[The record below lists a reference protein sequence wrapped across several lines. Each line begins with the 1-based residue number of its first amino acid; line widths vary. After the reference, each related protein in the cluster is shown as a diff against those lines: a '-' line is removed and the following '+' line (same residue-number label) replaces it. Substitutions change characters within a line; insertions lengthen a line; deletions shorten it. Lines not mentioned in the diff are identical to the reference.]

1 MKPLKIMSIMIISLL
16 LTNCSNQNKKVI
28 KSPDDLQSFVN
39 VFCAK
44 NTSTAKIIRVCAS
57 EYSKNLSIAE
67 NKTRMSLKLQ
77 IADIIAGS
85 VVSQEIITHKEGKG
99 IVKTYDLN
107 ATSNLDDVSVAGYK
121 IVHRKILKESGGWR
135 VLILAEYKLT

>member
-1 MKPLKIMSIMIISLL
+1 MRIIIILLFSVL
-16 LTNCSNQNKKVI
+16 LTNCSNQKKVI
-28 KSPDDLQSFVN
+28 KSPNDLQSFVN

-44 NTSTAKIIRVCAS
+44 HSSTKDVIRVCAS
-57 EYSKNLSIAE
+57 EYSKNLTIAE
-67 NKTRMSLKLQ
+67 NKTRMNLKLQ
-77 IADIIAGS
+77 IADIISGS

-107 ATSNLDDVSVAGYK
+107 AESNLDDVSIAGYK

>member
-1 MKPLKIMSIMIISLL
+1 MKIILILICGLL
-16 LTNCSNQNKKVI
+16 LQNCSNNKKVI

-44 NTSTAKIIRVCAS
+44 NTSTSKIIRVCAS
-57 EYSKNLSIAE
+57 EYSKNLTIAE
-67 NKTRMSLKLQ
+67 NKTRMNLKLQ

-85 VVSQEIITHKEGKG
+85 VVSQEIITHKESKG

-107 ATSNLDDVSVAGYK
+107 AQSNLDDVSIAGYK
-121 IVHRKILKESGGWR
+121 IVHRKILKEAGGWR

>member
-1 MKPLKIMSIMIISLL
+1 MRIVLILICGLL
-16 LTNCSNQNKKVI
+16 LQNCSGNNKKVI

>member
-1 MKPLKIMSIMIISLL
+1 MRIILILMFGLL
-16 LTNCSNQNKKVI
+16 LTNCSNQKKVI
-28 KSPDDLQSFVN
+28 KSPNDLQSFVN

-44 NTSTAKIIRVCAS
+44 NTSSAKVIRVCAS
-57 EYSKNLSIAE
+57 EYSKNLTIAE
-67 NKTRMSLKLQ
+67 NKTRMNLKLQ

-85 VVSQEIITHKEGKG
+85 VVSQEIITHKESKG

-107 ATSNLDDVSVAGYK
+107 AQSNLDDVSIAGYK
-121 IVHRKILKESGGWR
+121 IVHRKILKEAGGWR

>member
-1 MKPLKIMSIMIISLL
+1 MRIVIILMFGLL

-44 NTSTAKIIRVCAS
+44 NISTAKVIRVCAS

>member
-1 MKPLKIMSIMIISLL
+1 MFGLL
-16 LTNCSNQNKKVI
+16 LTNCSNQKKVI
-28 KSPDDLQSFVN
+28 KSPNDLQSFVN

-44 NTSTAKIIRVCAS
+44 NTSSAKVIRVCAS
-57 EYSKNLSIAE
+57 EYSKNLTIAE
-67 NKTRMSLKLQ
+67 NKTRMNLKLQ

-85 VVSQEIITHKEGKG
+85 VVSQEIITHKESKG

-107 ATSNLDDVSVAGYK
+107 AQSNLDDVSIAGYK
-121 IVHRKILKESGGWR
+121 IVHRKILKEAGGWR

>member
-1 MKPLKIMSIMIISLL
+1 MKIIIILLFGVL

-44 NTSTAKIIRVCAS
+44 NISTAKVIRVCAS
-57 EYSKNLSIAE
+57 EYSKNLTIAE
-67 NKTRMSLKLQ
+67 NKTRMNLKLQ
-77 IADIIAGS
+77 IADIISGS

-99 IVKTYDLN
+99 IVKTYDLT
-107 ATSNLDDVSVAGYK
+107 AESNLDDVSIAGYK

>member
-1 MKPLKIMSIMIISLL
+1 MRIVLILICGLL
-16 LTNCSNQNKKVI
+16 LQNCSNQKKVI

-44 NTSTAKIIRVCAS
+44 NTSTAKVIRVCAS
-57 EYSKNLSIAE
+57 EYSKNLTIAE
-67 NKTRMSLKLQ
+67 NKTRMNLKLQ

-85 VVSQEIITHKEGKG
+85 VVSQEIITHKESKG

-107 ATSNLDDVSVAGYK
+107 AQSNLDDVSIAGYK
-121 IVHRKILKESGGWR
+121 IVHRKILKEAGGWR

>member
-1 MKPLKIMSIMIISLL
+1 MRIIIILLFGLL
-16 LTNCSNQNKKVI
+16 LQNCSGNNKKVI
-28 KSPDDLQSFVN
+28 KSPNDLQSFVN

-44 NTSTAKIIRVCAS
+44 NTSTAKVIRVCAS
-57 EYSKNLSIAE
+57 EYSKNLTIAE
-67 NKTRMSLKLQ
+67 NKTRMNLKLQ

-85 VVSQEIITHKEGKG
+85 VVSQEIITHKESKG

-107 ATSNLDDVSVAGYK
+107 AQSNLDDVSIAGYK
-121 IVHRKILKESGGWR
+121 IVHRKILKEAGGWR

>member
-1 MKPLKIMSIMIISLL
+1 MRIVLILICGLL
-16 LTNCSNQNKKVI
+16 LQNCSGNNKKVI

-44 NTSTAKIIRVCAS
+44 NTSTAKVIRVCAS
-57 EYSKNLSIAE
+57 EYSKNLTIAE
-67 NKTRMSLKLQ
+67 NKTRMNLKLQ

-85 VVSQEIITHKEGKG
+85 VVSQEIITHKEGKS

-107 ATSNLDDVSVAGYK
+107 ATSNLDDVSIAGYK

>member
-1 MKPLKIMSIMIISLL
+1 MRIIIILMFGLL
-16 LTNCSNQNKKVI
+16 LTNCSNQKKVI
-28 KSPDDLQSFVN
+28 KSPNDLQSFVN

-44 NTSTAKIIRVCAS
+44 NTSTAKVIRVCAS
-57 EYSKNLSIAE
+57 EYSKNLTIAE
-67 NKTRMSLKLQ
+67 NKTRMNLKLQ

-85 VVSQEIITHKEGKG
+85 VVSQEIITHKESKG

-107 ATSNLDDVSVAGYK
+107 AQSNLDDVSIAGYK
-121 IVHRKILKESGGWR
+121 IVHRKILKEAGGWR

>member
-44 NTSTAKIIRVCAS
+44 NTSTAKVIRVCAS
-57 EYSKNLSIAE
+57 EFSKNLTVAE
-67 NKTRMSLKLQ
+67 NKTRMNLKLQ

-85 VVSQEIITHKEGKG
+85 VVCQEIITHKESKG
-99 IVKTYDLN
+99 IVKTYELN
-107 ATSNLDDVSVAGYK
+107 AQSNLDDVSIAGYK
-121 IVHRKILKESGGWR
+121 IVHKKILKENGGWR
-135 VLILAEYKLT
+135 VLVLAEYKIT

>member
-1 MKPLKIMSIMIISLL
+1 MFGLL
-16 LTNCSNQNKKVI
+16 LTNCSNQKKVI
-28 KSPDDLQSFVN
+28 KSPNDLQSFVN

-44 NTSTAKIIRVCAS
+44 NTSSAKVIRVCAS
-57 EYSKNLSIAE
+57 EYSKNLTIAE
-67 NKTRMSLKLQ
+67 NKTRMNLKLQ

-107 ATSNLDDVSVAGYK
+107 AQSNLDDVSISGYK
-121 IVHRKILKESGGWR
+121 IVHRKILKEAGGWR

>member
-1 MKPLKIMSIMIISLL
+1 MKIILILICGLL
-16 LTNCSNQNKKVI
+16 LQNCSGNNKKVI

-44 NTSTAKIIRVCAS
+44 NTSTTKIIRVCAS
-57 EYSKNLSIAE
+57 EFSKNLTIAE
-67 NKTRMSLKLQ
+67 NKTRMNLKLQ

-85 VVSQEIITHKEGKG
+85 VVSQEIITHKESKG

-107 ATSNLDDVSVAGYK
+107 AQSNLDDVSIAGYK
-121 IVHRKILKESGGWR
+121 IVHKKILKENGGWR
-135 VLILAEYKLT
+135 VLVLAEYKLT